1 MVTRPRSTEPA
12 TDSPTAVV
20 DDPDV
25 LPGDD
30 TDGASDKVGLET
42 PDNESDDDLSDA
54 PLGDDVGVVDS
65 QDDAQDSV
73 ETAPL
78 VTTDRVEE
86 IASKETQCRV
96 IITSK
101 TPDGF
106 TLFCGMPADSCT
118 RRSHR
123 QKQPFPSKRA
133 APGVYEGVLNASK
146 KIVDGLLETYVS
158 FEERDAITANTIEEM
173 DSAMKSQQKVTSE
186 SVQKPKTPT
195 VLAFDLED
203 KPPASSQS

>member
-1 MVTRPRSTEPA
+1 MVTHPRSMEPA
-12 TDSPTAVV
+12 IDSPAAVV

-25 LPGDD
+25 PPGDD
-30 TDGASDKVGLET
+30 TEGASDGVGLET

-54 PLGDDVGVVDS
+54 PPGDDVGVVDS
-65 QDDAQDSV
+65 QDGAQDLV

-78 VTTDRVEE
+78 VTTDRVGE
-86 IASKETQCRV
+86 IASKETQCHV
-96 IITSK
+96 IMASK

-118 RRSHR
+118 RRSHH

-146 KIVDGLLETYVS
+146 NIVDGLLETYVS
-158 FEERDAITANTIEEM
+158 FEERDAISANTIEEM
-173 DSAMKSQQKVTSE
+173 DSAMKSRPTE
-186 SVQKPKTPT
+186 SDV
-195 VLAFDLED
+195 
-203 KPPASSQS
+203 